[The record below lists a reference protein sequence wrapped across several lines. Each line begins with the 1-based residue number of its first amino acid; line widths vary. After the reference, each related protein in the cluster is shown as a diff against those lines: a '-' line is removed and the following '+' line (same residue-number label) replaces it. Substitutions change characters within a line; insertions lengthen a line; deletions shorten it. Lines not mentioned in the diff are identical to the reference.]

1 MKNKTISLT
10 SPKAQQGVSLLA
22 VLAVVVIG
30 LFLAKGAIS
39 MWSRTYDGAKISA
52 AQNQITAIQM
62 SYRTSYSNDSTYGAS
77 GTDITSVEKL
87 PTDLKIVS
95 GAAKNDFDG
104 NVTVTANGAQF
115 YQTWANVPDDACTRL
130 STIKSD
136 WKAVYIN
143 GNSVALPVSTATAT
157 AACNTG
163 ANTIRFDSN

>member
-1 MKNKTISLT
+1 MQQKNSSIS
-10 SPKAQQGVSLLA
+10 SPKAQQGVSLLS

-30 LFLAKGAIS
+30 LFIAKGAVS
-39 MWSRTYDGAKISA
+39 MWNRTYDGAKISA

-62 SYRTSYSNDSTYGAS
+62 SYRTAYSNDSTYGTS

-104 NVTVTANGAQF
+104 SVTVTANGAQF
-115 YQTWANVPDDACTRL
+115 YQTWTNIPDDACTRL

-143 GNSVALPVSTATAT
+143 GNSESLPLSTATAT
-157 AACNTG
+157 AKCNTG
-163 ANTIRFDSN
+163 ANTIRYDSN